1 MPEHPYRWL
10 FTALFALL
18 TLGAAVGTAVGRWT
32 HDTLFDTDA
41 WLEVVGP
48 ISGDPLVSDA
58 LSSAVSWELIEF
70 LDPTVRLQSLLP
82 DLLDPLAV
90 EIGTS
95 VDELIIGET
104 DEFFH
109 SDLFDELWL
118 GLNETAHTA
127 AVAIIRDQVPF
138 ASTAGGV
145 VAVDLEPLVVHIID
159 SVVVRLE
166 SLGERIPDFILE
178 QLDIDETV
186 SSLIVEYETE
196 GIPESLN
203 NVVVYESDR
212 LAAVQQ
218 TVATFD
224 RLVVF
229 LPWLTLVLAAITV
242 GFAPKRLVMIP
253 VLILSAALAWL
264 LSGFIVDR
272 IIDNVLS
279 GIASNDASE
288 VASSL
293 LEGITAGLDDL
304 LRILIIA
311 ALVIGGAAVL
321 VVWRFRKS
329 SSEPAEV

>member
-1 MPEHPYRWL
+1 M

-145 VAVDLEPLVVHIID
+145 VAVDLEPLVVPIND

-196 GIPESLN
+196 GIPGESQQRGRVRIRSVGRGATDGGHLRSSGGIPS
-203 NVVVYESDR
+203 VADPRSGGDHRWVRSETLGHDPGAHLECGPG
-212 LAAVQQ
+212 LASVR
-218 TVATFD
+218 VH
-224 RLVVF
+224 R
-229 LPWLTLVLAAITV
+229 
-242 GFAPKRLVMIP
+242 
-253 VLILSAALAWL
+253 
-264 LSGFIVDR
+264 
-272 IIDNVLS
+272 
-279 GIASNDASE
+279 
-288 VASSL
+288 
-293 LEGITAGLDDL
+293 
-304 LRILIIA
+304 
-311 ALVIGGAAVL
+311 
-321 VVWRFRKS
+321 
-329 SSEPAEV
+329 